1 MTPLDIPCAN
11 STVPMNDSSAEITT
25 MPQDEAVLLL
35 SRTGQIR
42 WANEA
47 ASAMLGYTIEELCQ
61 MAFPVTNQSVDA
73 PLGPVATAMQDIL
86 AGRSQEIVGDAR
98 FPDKAQGRIA
108 ARWRLAKLPFAGSEM
123 QVLLTLS
130 ERARS
135 GANGIITSEY
145 QKALKR
151 AEDTASERDDTWSQL
166 RDLAARSQNIREE
179 ERSRIA
185 REIHDEL
192 GQALTLFK
200 LDLSW
205 LTGRLAKL
213 VDDEQRGPLDEKI
226 AGMAEMIDSTLTTV
240 RRISSALRP
249 PLLDELG
256 LKAAIEFHMEEFS
269 KRAGLRYDL
278 EIGAVDSLDASL
290 STGVFRILQ
299 EILTN
304 VARHAKASRVKVILG
319 EREDELVLKVED
331 NGRGISQKDV
341 RESGHLGIMGMQER
355 AWAMGGGLEIHRRSQ
370 AGTRIT
376 LKVPILAPRR
386 AEPLRAPVPSEDV
399 LDF

>member
-1 MTPLDIPCAN
+1 
-11 STVPMNDSSAEITT
+11 MNDPSVENHT

-47 ASAMLGYTIEELCQ
+47 ASAMLGYTPEELCQ
-61 MAFPVTNQSVDA
+61 MALPVSNLSA
-73 PLGPVATAMQDIL
+73 EAALGPVANAMQAIL
-86 AGRSQEIVGDAR
+86 AGERREIVGDAR
-98 FPDKAQGRIA
+98 FPDKSQGRIA
-108 ARWRLAKLPFAGSEM
+108 ARWRLARLPSTGSEAL
-123 QVLLTLS
+123 VLLTIS
-130 ERARS
+130 ERTRS
-135 GANGIITSEY
+135 GADGVIISDY
-145 QKALKR
+145 QKALER
-151 AEDTASERDDTWSQL
+151 AEDTVGERDDTWEQL

-179 ERSRIA
+179 ERTRIA

-205 LTGRLAKL
+205 LTGRIVKV
-213 VDDEQRGPLDEKI
+213 VDDAQRVPLEEKI

-269 KRAGLRYDL
+269 KRAALRYDL

-304 VARHAKASRVKVILG
+304 VARHAKASRVKVILS
-319 EREDELVLKVED
+319 ERDDQLVLKVED

-370 AGTRIT
+370 GGTRIT
-376 LKVPILAPRR
+376 LKVPILAPKRI
-386 AEPLRAPVPSEDV
+386 EPLRAPVPAEDV